1 MVKKDK
7 VNYITKEWYEKLI
20 AERKELKTVKLP
32 LVLERLAEA
41 KAMWDLSENF
51 EYKSAMEDKDFIG
64 SKITEIDALL
74 ETAEIIKDI
83 KSKVADGIG
92 YGNEVTLTIEWDK
105 DKYDVKIVWIW
116 EVGINGK
123 DNLFISL
130 DSPMG
135 IALRGHKEGDEV
147 KMRFGNDR
155 KNVKILKVK

>member
-1 MVKKDK
+1 MAKKDK
-7 VNYITKEWYEKLI
+7 ANYITKEWYEKLV

-64 SKITEIDALL
+64 SKIAEIDALL
-74 ETAEIIKDI
+74 ETAEIIKDT
-83 KSKVADGIG
+83 KSKAADGIG
-92 YGNEVTLTIEWDK
+92 YGNDVTLTIEGDK
-105 DKYDVKIVWIW
+105 DEYNVKIVWIG

-123 DNLFISL
+123 DNLSISL

-135 IALRGHKEGDEV
+135 IAIRGHKEWDEV
-147 KMRFGNDR
+147 KMRLGNDR